1 MRKLLIIYPHYPP
14 SNLVGVHRV
23 RLFAMHLPA
32 FGWEPHIL
40 TVHER
45 HYEEK
50 PDMDMLRLLPEG
62 QRVHKSGALPI
73 TRPRII
79 GDIGLRAFF
88 SLYAMA
94 VDIIRRERI
103 DMVCYSI
110 PSFYVALLGPILK
123 ARTGVPYGVDYQ
135 DPWVHE
141 FPGSQKRFSR
151 HWWSKQ
157 LAGLLE
163 PFAVKRASWITGVA
177 ESYYAGVRERNPR
190 LSSSCLFDA
199 MPMGGEASDHAA
211 ISGSGRDPYVFRGS
225 SAFRLVYAGALLPKA
240 YPLLE
245 AVFGAIASS
254 RTDFE
259 GVEFHFIGSG
269 RSNADPEGFNV
280 RPYAER
286 HGLWGSVVF
295 EHPHRIPYLDVLA
308 HLDAADAVFILG
320 STESHYT
327 PSKTYQGVLSGK
339 PIIAVLHKDS
349 SAIDVLRETGAGMVL
364 AFSGEGDVASVLER
378 FAEVFRSFRNFA
390 ADFDRHEVD
399 PAALEAYSAKTVT
412 GRLAGLLD
420 RALERNACKQ
430 AN

>member
-1 MRKLLIIYPHYPP
+1 MSKILIIYPHYPP

-23 RLFAMHLPA
+23 RLFARHLPA
-32 FGWEPHIL
+32 FGWEPCIL

-50 PDMDMLRLLPEG
+50 PDPDLLRLLPEG
-62 QRVHKSGALPI
+62 QKVVKVHAFPV
-73 TRPRII
+73 TRPRLV
-79 GDIGLRAFF
+79 GDIGLRSLY
-88 SLYAMA
+88 SLYAKA
-94 VDIIRRERI
+94 LDIIRRERI
-103 DMVCYSI
+103 DLVLYSI
-110 PSFYVALLGPILK
+110 PSFYVALLGPVLH
-123 ARTGVPYGVDYQ
+123 ARTGVSYGVDYQ
-135 DPWVHE
+135 DPWVHH
-141 FPGSQKRFSR
+141 FPGSERLFSR
-151 HWWSKQ
+151 HWWSTR

-163 PFAVKRASWITGVA
+163 PFAVRKASFITGVA

-190 LSSSCLFDA
+190 LSATCLFDA

-211 ISGSGRDPYVFRGS
+211 LEGLHREPYVFLGS
-225 SAFRLVYAGALLPKA
+225 GAFRLVYAGALLPKA

-245 AVFGAIASS
+245 AVFRAMASS
-254 RTDFE
+254 RSDFE

-286 HGLWGSVVF
+286 YGLWGSVVF
-295 EHPHRIPYLDVLA
+295 EYPQRIPYLDVLA
-308 HLDAADAVFILG
+308 HLDAAAAVFILG

-339 PIIAVLHKDS
+339 PILAVLHEDS
-349 SAIDVLRETGAGMVL
+349 TAIDVLRETGAGMAL
-364 AFSGEGDVASVLER
+364 SFAGEQDVASVGDR

-390 ADFDRHEVD
+390 AAFDRHKVD
-399 PAALEAYSAKTVT
+399 PGAMEAYSAKTVT

-420 RALERNACKQ
+420 RAMDCQ
-430 AN
+430 AGGVVR